1 MSYNYLTNCSGL
13 RGLPTYVA
21 VGDGAIDR
29 HICDA

>member
-21 VGDGAIDR
+21 VGR
-29 HICDA
+29 WYHR